1 MSAAMATWEH
11 RLARSIRVSAPWLLL
26 LAALG
31 LYLGSRFSIGVLAG
45 GSNCMPSHEIWLM
58 DFHDRDV
65 RVGEPVVFTAGLRM
79 TPFFAPD
86 LLVVKRLVG
95 MPGDHVVVGT
105 EQTTV
110 NGRVVGEGLDIAATL
125 KRPPEDFHAD
135 FTVPEGTYFILGD
148 TRDSYDSRYW
158 GPLPAE
164 ALRGRAYG
172 VL

>member
-1 MSAAMATWEH
+1 
-11 RLARSIRVSAPWLLL
+11 
-26 LAALG
+26 
-31 LYLGSRFSIGVLAG
+31 
-45 GSNCMPSHEIWLM
+45 
-58 DFHDRDV
+58 
-65 RVGEPVVFTAGLRM
+65 VFTAGLRM
-79 TPFFAPD
+79 QPFFRPD

-95 MPGDHVVVGT
+95 IPGDRVVVGT
-105 EQTTV
+105 DVTTV
-110 NGRVVGEGLDIAATL
+110 NGAVVGEGLDLAATL

-172 VL
+172 LW